1 MQPPFHKFLDHTAD
15 VFFVAKAAT
24 LPELFNECAL
34 AVEETMVD
42 LTKVKPQKKIKILGE
57 DTKIEG
63 LLFDFLDELLFYK
76 DAKQLIFSKFDIQ
89 IEIKKRK
96 EVKEEIKEI
105 KKEEK
110 NKTEEKYELTCSAY
124 GEKLDMIRHEPRVD
138 VKAITM
144 HEFSVEK
151 VPEGWK
157 AKVLIDI

>member
-42 LTKVKPQKKIKILGE
+42 LTKVKPKQKVKILGE

-76 DAKQLIFSKFDIQ
+76 DAKQLIFSKFE
-89 IEIKKRK
+89 IEIK
-96 EVKEEIKEI
+96 
-105 KKEEK
+105 EK
-110 NKTEEKYELTCSAY
+110 SVEGTQKFELSCFAY